1 MPHTQFTYFAQSSLI
16 GVWQG
21 ACVNPTSG
29 AFEARVLVVDDEPNI
44 IDVLRM
50 SLEFVGFEVET
61 AANGRNAVAYARQC
75 RPDIILL
82 DVMLPDFDGFEVV
95 RRLRADGITVPV
107 VFLTARDSSADA
119 VKGLTAGGDDYVS
132 KPFSLEEV
140 VARVRAVLRRSR
152 GEPTPPA
159 RLVVADVELDDD
171 RRTVTRGGTLID
183 LSRTEYELL
192 RYLMQNRNRVLST
205 SMILSHVWHFDFG
218 GDSTVV
224 ATYVSYLR
232 KKVDRLG
239 TPLIHTIRGFGYTL
253 RDTVTTG

>member
-152 GEPTPPA
+152 GEPTPGTA
-159 RLVVADVELDDD
+159 RRRRRGTRRRPPHGDARRHID
-171 RRTVTRGGTLID
+171 RPLAHGVRAAA
-183 LSRTEYELL
+183 
-192 RYLMQNRNRVLST
+192 
-205 SMILSHVWHFDFG
+205 LSHAEPQSGALDI
-218 GDSTVV
+218 DDPESRL
-224 ATYVSYLR
+224 ALR
-232 KKVDRLG
+232 L
-239 TPLIHTIRGFGYTL
+239 RG
-253 RDTVTTG
+253 